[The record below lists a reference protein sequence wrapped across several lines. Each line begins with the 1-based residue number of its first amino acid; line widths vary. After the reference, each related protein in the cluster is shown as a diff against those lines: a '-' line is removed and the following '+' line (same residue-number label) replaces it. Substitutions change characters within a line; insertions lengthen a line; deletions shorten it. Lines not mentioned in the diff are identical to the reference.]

1 MNKHL
6 LPITKQDGFTL
17 IEIAIVLVILGI
29 LAGGGISLLSVLTER
44 KARNETIAYLK
55 STKEALI
62 SFANISG
69 RLPWA
74 DTDNDG
80 NENTGSARGR
90 LPYLTLNLTP
100 TDFYKRVLIYE
111 TNSSLSV
118 DRPTGCRTLKNGLS
132 GSPEIVDADGSGT
145 AFPAAA
151 VIVSAGPMD
160 ADNNGNVFDDIT
172 GSTHNGDNTDG
183 VPNYIR
189 HPPVTGFDDLVA
201 YISGNELF
209 GMICGDPVLSVN
221 NNSTA
226 TVYVRDQTGGT
237 DLCSLNSGNI
247 FTQHILSGTTITIET
262 AQNGTG
268 AIVPTTPPNPV
279 TLAGNGMSIDIP

>member
-6 LPITKQDGFTL
+6 LPITKQHGFTL

-29 LAGGGISLLSVLTER
+29 LAGGGMSLLSVLTER

-55 STKEALI
+55 TTKEVLI

-100 TDFYKRVLIYE
+100 TDFYKRVLVYE

-118 DRPTGCRTLKNGLS
+118 NRPTGCAALKSGLA
-132 GSPEIVDADGSGT
+132 GNPAIVDADGSAT
-145 AFPAAA
+145 AFPVAV

-189 HPPVTGFDDLVA
+189 HPPVTGFDDLII

-209 GMICGDPVLSVN
+209 GKICGDPVLSVN

-237 DLCSLNSGNI
+237 DLCSLNPGSL
-247 FTQHILSGTTITIET
+247 FTQHILSGTTITIEN
-262 AQNGTG
+262 APNGTG
-268 AIVPTTPPNPV
+268 SIVSTTPPTPV
-279 TLAGNGMSIDIP
+279 TLAGNGISIDIP

>member
-29 LAGGGISLLSVLTER
+29 LAGGGMSLLSVLTER

-100 TDFYKRVLIYE
+100 ADFYKRVLIYE
-111 TNSSLSV
+111 SNSSLSV
-118 DRPTGCRTLKNGLS
+118 DRPTGCSALKNGLA
-132 GSPEIVDADGSGT
+132 GSPEMVDADGSTT
-145 AFPAAA
+145 AFPVAA

-172 GSTHNGDNTDG
+172 DSTHNGDNTDG
-183 VPNYIR
+183 VPNYVR
-189 HPPVTGFDDLVA
+189 HPPVAVFDDLIL

-209 GMICGDPVLSVN
+209 GMICGDPVLSIN
-221 NNSTA
+221 NNSND
-226 TVYVRDQTGGT
+226 TVYVRDQTEGT

-268 AIVPTTPPNPV
+268 SIVSTTPPNPV